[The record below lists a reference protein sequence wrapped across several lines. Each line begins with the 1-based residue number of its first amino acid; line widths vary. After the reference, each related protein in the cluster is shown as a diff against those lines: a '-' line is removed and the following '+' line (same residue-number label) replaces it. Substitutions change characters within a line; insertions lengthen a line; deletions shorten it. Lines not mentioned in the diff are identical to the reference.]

1 MTAVQFHALTP
12 TRSQSVFHRFH
23 QHQHT
28 QHPWYPCSYPVQ
40 TPLTAPVTKTVA
52 CRHCETTEF
61 MSSDT
66 AVEEPRSLLGL
77 RRNVLTSSRHGGD
90 KDKKEPSDN
99 PSSSKIKR
107 VSVDAAFLI
116 SDQLRQLCSR
126 QIPRPMNL
134 LTNKGCKL
142 VGSFLSSSQILRFCG
157 F

>member
-1 MTAVQFHALTP
+1 MHWKHIYRDSDEKSQVVTP
-12 TRSQSVFHRFH
+12 AMNNRLPQYTRNLSKPPNSSRH
-23 QHQHT
+23 
-28 QHPWYPCSYPVQ
+28 
-40 TPLTAPVTKTVA
+40 KEVA

-61 MSSDT
+61 MLSDT
-66 AVEEPRSLLGL
+66 AVEEPQSILGL
-77 RRNVLTSSRHGGD
+77 RRNALTSSRQGGD